1 MSKLKKIR
9 KILKE
14 IRHIKEEGV
23 AGGIP
28 ASNVG
33 TGNIAGA
40 VPGESPPVR
49 MTKKK
54 RVPDF
59 PKVRRSNPQM

>member
-1 MSKLKKIR
+1 MSKLKKLR
-9 KILKE
+9 KILRE
-14 IRHIKEEGV
+14 IKHIKEEGV
-23 AGGIP
+23 AGAIP

-33 TGNIAGA
+33 TGNISGA

-59 PKVRRSNPQM
+59 PNIRRSKPQI